1 MENITSFPTLYTY
14 TTTGKI
20 QEWTICVKGNAF
32 WTTEGI
38 KDGKL
43 TTSEPTICEGKNIG
57 RANETTTEEQALRE
71 AQSKYQHKLDKGY
84 NEVLTYEKKFFEPM
98 LAQKYEKYAELC
110 FKKATF
116 IQPKLDGLRC
126 INESGTM
133 TSRNG
138 KPYVS
143 VQHLTQHI
151 TLLDGELYSHEYKH
165 DFNKIVSLCKKTKP
179 TPQDIKESTVMIEFW
194 AYDLPEH
201 QGVFSERYKELQK
214 VVDNLGNPKIKIVPT
229 YQVHEKED
237 IERYHTQ
244 FLEEGYEGSIIRIDL
259 ANYENKRSKQLLKK
273 KDFFDGEF
281 EIVNVEEGKGNRS
294 GTAGNVILKLKDG
307 RTFGAGI
314 KGTRDFVREVLLHKN
329 SLIGKTATIKYF
341 QETPD
346 GIPRFAVA
354 TQIDRFGYE

>member
-1 MENITSFPTLYTY
+1 MENKTTFPTLYKY

-32 WTTEGI
+32 WTIEGI

-43 TTSEPTICEGKNIG
+43 TTSEPTICEGKNVG
-57 RANETTTEEQALRE
+57 RANETTAEEQAIKE
-71 AQSKYQHKLDKGY
+71 AQSKHQHKLDKGY
-84 NEVLTYEKKFFEPM
+84 NEVLTHEKKFFEPM
-98 LAQKYEKYAELC
+98 LAQKYEKYADLC

-126 INESGTM
+126 INEAGTM

-143 VQHLTQHI
+143 VPHLTQSHA
-151 TLLDGELYSHEYKH
+151 LLDGELYSHEYKS

-179 TPQDIKESTVMIEFW
+179 TPEDIEESERMIEFW
-194 AYDLPEH
+194 AYDLPDH
-201 QGVFSERYKELQK
+201 KGVFSERYKELHR
-214 VVDNLGNPKIKIVPT
+214 VVENLGNSKIKIVPT
-229 YQVHEKED
+229 Y

-244 FLEEGYEGSIIRIDL
+244 FLEEGYEGSIVRIDL
-259 ANYENKRSKQLLKK
+259 GDYENKRSKQLLKK

-281 EIVNVEEGKGNRS
+281 EIVNFEEGKGNRS

-314 KGTRDFVREVLLHKN
+314 KGTREFVRDIFLKKD

-346 GIPRFAVA
+346 GIPRFGVA

>member
-1 MENITSFPTLYTY
+1 MENTTAFPTLYKY

-20 QEWTICVKGNAF
+20 QEWTIYVQGNTF
-32 WTTEGI
+32 WTVEGI
-38 KDGKL
+38 MGGKL
-43 TTSEPTICEGKNIG
+43 TPTEPTVCQGKNIG
-57 RANETTTEEQALRE
+57 RANETTAEEQALRE
-71 AQSKYQHKLDKGY
+71 AKSKHQHKLDKGY
-84 NEVLTYEKKFFEPM
+84 NEVLTHEKKFFEPM
-98 LAQKYEKYAELC
+98 LAQKYEKYSNLC
-110 FKKATF
+110 FTKPTF

-143 VQHLTQHI
+143 VPHLTQHAH
-151 TLLDGELYSHEYKH
+151 LLDGELYSHEYKH
-165 DFNKIVSLCKKTKP
+165 DFNKIVSLCKKVKP
-179 TPQDIKESTVMIEFW
+179 EESDLLESQKMIEFW
-194 AYDLPEH
+194 AYDLPNHE
-201 QGVFSERYKELQK
+201 GVFSERFEQLKK
-214 VVDNLGNPKIKIVPT
+214 VVEELGNSKIKVVPT
-229 YQVHEKED
+229 YRVYSVED
-237 IERYHTQ
+237 IEKYHTQ

-281 EIVNVEEGKGNRS
+281 EIVDFEEGKGNRS
-294 GTAGNVILKLKDG
+294 GTAGNIILKLKDG

-314 KGTRDFVREVLLHKN
+314 KGTREFVRELFLKKD

-346 GIPRFAVA
+346 GIPRFGVA
-354 TQIDRFGYE
+354 TQIDRFNYE